1 MDVLHTTRIAPVQQT
16 FRLSRFAF
24 VLDLVV
30 MSLVAIVASFA
41 AWDDWRIWMQPVVFK
56 QVLLASA
63 ALWAGK
69 SVLSRRSFRG
79 ILTPTEG

>member
-16 FRLSRFAF
+16 VRLSRFAF